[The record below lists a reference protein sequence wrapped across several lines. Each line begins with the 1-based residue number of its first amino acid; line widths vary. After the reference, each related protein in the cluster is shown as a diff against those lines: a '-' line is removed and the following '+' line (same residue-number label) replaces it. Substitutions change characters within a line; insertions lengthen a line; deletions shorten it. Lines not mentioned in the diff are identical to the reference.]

1 MVLRKCK
8 KKQLETGTSS
18 PWFGPKFSLKIVAWF
33 SALFKPRY
41 LLQTLVLLRPAGLF
55 YFFLDSCDLKFQ
67 TLYFWGGWLL
77 WTPQGFCRS
86 SFYIALQPGPWLRII
101 WFRSVGVEP
110 STMGIHFALNVLL
123 DTGKYKL
130 IATFPSWYYHFK
142 VIIFDRLPEIPTR
155 RQTHPGIAFWC
166 YLFRPW
172 VAETLFLLFQPEG
185 FLFCN
190 VRSLPKQWMT

>member
-1 MVLRKCK
+1 MQEETIRNWHQQSLIWSKIFVKNSSMIFRTFQATLFTTNVHFIETTILFLPRFMWPKVSNSIFLRR
-8 KKQLETGTSS
+8 LTSLNPTG
-18 PWFGPKFSLKIVAWF
+18 
-33 SALFKPRY
+33 
-41 LLQTLVLLRPAGLF
+41 LLP
-55 YFFLDSCDLKFQ
+55 FFLLHCSP
-67 TLYFWGGWLL
+67 T
-77 WTPQGFCRS
+77 
-86 SFYIALQPGPWLRII
+86 WLRII

-123 DTGKYKL
+123 ATGKYKL